1 MNQCAFPDSWNEV
14 NMYSTVMTSMLCGI
28 HAIPIQVEVDI
39 STGLPAFEMVGYLS
53 SEVRE
58 AKERVRTA
66 LHNCGVSLPAK
77 RITINLSPGNIRKT
91 GTGFDLPIAVAL
103 LCAMGVLEERASA
116 GSVFVGE
123 LNLNGQLLPVNG
135 ILPVVS
141 DGIADCSLPNSED
154 GISDA
159 KTDRKNLRFIIPAE
173 NLAEG
178 RLVREACVSGFTS
191 LESVIAFLRDG
202 TEETSEAKPVRPAEE
217 TKKGVDFAEVN
228 GQPYLRRAAEV
239 AASGMH
245 NLLMVGPPGAGKT
258 MISERLA
265 TILPPLTEEEKL
277 ELSKI
282 YSVCGMLNNRNALLE
297 QRPFRS
303 PHHTVTRA
311 GMTGGGAVPRPGE
324 ISLAH
329 HGVLFLDELTEFD
342 KATLEILRQPL
353 EDRQIHLTRALTSV
367 CYPADFLLL
376 ASMNPC
382 NCGYYPDMQKCRCS
396 AATLRRYAQKVSQP
410 LIDRIDICV
419 QAPMVTYAELTDKGN
434 NESSAAI
441 QKRVAA
447 CHQIQQERYHNEAFH
462 YNSRIPA
469 ARMEEFCPLGSKEQS
484 YMESIYRKMALT
496 ARTYHKIL
504 RVARTIADCEQSP
517 QIHVGHLSEAV
528 CYRSMDERFWGG
540 M

>member
-1 MNQCAFPDSWNEV
+1 MMNLSFFSCIVRCTFPDSWNEV

-39 STGLPAFEMVGYLS
+39 STGLPAFEMVGYLA

-103 LCAMGVLEERASA
+103 LCAIGVLGEECCRDK
-116 GSVFVGE
+116 VFVGE
-123 LNLNGQLLPVNG
+123 LSLNGQILPVNG

-141 DGIADCSLPNSED
+141 DGYEENPAAEFIVPMDNLTEGQLVKRAKVCGVSSVAAVIRYLTDGVKEPVSDIRILPE
-154 GISDA
+154 
-159 KTDRKNLRFIIPAE
+159 KPIP
-173 NLAEG
+173 
-178 RLVREACVSGFTS
+178 
-191 LESVIAFLRDG
+191 
-202 TEETSEAKPVRPAEE
+202 
-217 TKKGVDFAEVN
+217 VDFSEVN
-228 GQPYLRRAAEV
+228 GQSFLRRAAEV

-265 TILPPLTEEEKL
+265 SILPPLTEKEKL

-282 YSVCGMLNNRNALLE
+282 YSVCGMLNNRNALLQ

-311 GMTGGGAVPRPGE
+311 GMTGGGTVPRPGE

-353 EDRQIHLTRALTSV
+353 EERQIHLTRALTSV

-382 NCGYYPDMQKCRCS
+382 NCGYYPDMQKCHCTPR
-396 AATLRRYAQKVSQP
+396 TLQRYAQKVSQP

-419 QAPMVTYAELTDKGN
+419 EAPMVTYTELIKKGN
-434 NESSAAI
+434 NESSASI

-447 CHQIQQERYHNEAFH
+447 CHQIQRERYQNESFD

-469 ARMEEFCPLGSKEQS
+469 ARMEEFCSLGSKEQN
-484 YMESIYRKMALT
+484 YMESMYKKMALT

-504 RVARTIADCEQSP
+504 RVARTIADCEESKE
-517 QIHVGHLSEAV
+517 IRVGHLSEAV
-528 CYRSMDERFWGG
+528 CYRSMNERFWGG
-540 M
+540 V

>member
-1 MNQCAFPDSWNEV
+1 
-14 NMYSTVMTSMLCGI
+14 MYSTVMTSMLCGI
-28 HAIPIQVEVDI
+28 RAIAVQVEVDI

-77 RITINLSPGNIRKT
+77 RITINLSPGNVRKT

-103 LCAMGVLEERASA
+103 LSAIGVLDEMCSRQK
-116 GSVFVGE
+116 VFVGE
-123 LNLNGQLLPVNG
+123 LNLSGQLLPVNG

-141 DGIADCSLPNSED
+141 DGCRD
-154 GISDA
+154 GVH
-159 KTDRKNLRFIIPAE
+159 TDFIIPMD

-178 RLVREACVSGFTS
+178 ELVRDASVYGFSS
-191 LESVIAFLRDG
+191 LEAVIAYLRG
-202 TEETSEAKPVRPAEE
+202 GAYEKPALTMLSAESVS
-217 TKKGVDFAEVN
+217 GVDFAEVN
-228 GQPYLRRAAEV
+228 GQPFLRRAAEV

-282 YSVCGMLNNRNALLE
+282 YSVCGMLNNRNALL
-297 QRPFRS
+297 QKRPFRS

-367 CYPADFLLL
+367 SYPADFLLL

-382 NCGYYPDMQKCRCS
+382 NCGYYPDMQKCHCTPH
-396 AATLRRYAQKVSQP
+396 TLQRYAQKVSQP

-419 QAPMVTYAELTDKGN
+419 EAPMVTYTELTGKGN

-441 QKRVAA
+441 QKRVAV
-447 CHQIQQERYHNEAFH
+447 CHQIQQERYRNEAFH

-469 ARMEEFCPLGSKEQS
+469 ARMEEFCPLGGKEQK
-484 YMESIYRKMALT
+484 YMEGMYQKMSLT

-504 RVARTIADCEQSP
+504 RVARTIADCEESKH
-517 QIHVGHLSEAV
+517 IRVDHLSEAV
-528 CYRSMDERFWGG
+528 CYRSMNERFWGG
-540 M
+540 V

>member
-28 HAIPIQVEVDI
+28 HAIPIRVEVDI

-77 RITINLSPGNIRKT
+77 RITINLSPGNIRKV
-91 GTGFDLPIAVAL
+91 GTGFDLAIAVAL
-103 LCAMGVLEERASA
+103 LCAMGVLEEDASD
-116 GSVFVGE
+116 GKVFVGE
-123 LNLNGQLLPVNG
+123 LNLNGQILPVNG

-141 DGIADCSLPNSED
+141 DGIAEGVWD
-154 GISDA
+154 GV
-159 KTDRKNLRFIIPAE
+159 TDRTSECMGAGKKQKFLVPMA

-178 RLVREACVSGFTS
+178 QLVKEASVFGFSS
-191 LESVIAFLRDG
+191 LDAVIAFLRDG
-202 TEETSEAKPVRPAEE
+202 TYENVNLTNPVEAEASD
-217 TKKGVDFAEVN
+217 VDFAEVN

-282 YSVCGMLNNRNALLE
+282 YSVCGMLNNRNALLQ

-311 GMTGGGAVPRPGE
+311 GMTGGGKAPRPGE

-353 EDRQIHLTRALTSV
+353 EEKQIHLTRALMSV

-419 QAPMVTYAELTDKGN
+419 QAPMVTYAELTGKGN
-434 NESSAAI
+434 NEDSASI

-447 CHQIQQERYHNEAFH
+447 CHQIQRDRYRNESFH

-469 ARMEEFCPLGSKEQS
+469 ARMEEFCPLGSKEQA
-484 YMESIYRKMALT
+484 YMEDMYKKMALT

-504 RVARTIADCEQSP
+504 RVARTIADCEESRK
-517 QIHVGHLSEAV
+517 INVGHLSEAV

-540 M
+540 V